1 MTLITS
7 FSLQW
12 HFQLLFAEPSH
23 DHHLPVPR
31 QTDLDKKNEKNQR
44 LLAGHPHD
52 DHLTKNKKS
61 QQTRTTKTTQYSETL
76 GCPPPHDVRCFQLSS
91 LKFLG
96 FLPPRHPSRLLENR
110 VFVFSRLF
118 WFLSPRHQSS
128 LLEQCLLHTFHSNT
142 VLHFIAD
149 VSRERKTMI
158 L

>member
-31 QTDLDKKNEKNQR
+31 QTDLDKKMKNQR

-61 QQTRTTKTTQYSETL
+61 QQTRTTRTTQ
-76 GCPPPHDVRCFQLSS
+76 
-91 LKFLG
+91 
-96 FLPPRHPSRLLENR
+96 
-110 VFVFSRLF
+110 
-118 WFLSPRHQSS
+118 
-128 LLEQCLLHTFHSNT
+128 
-142 VLHFIAD
+142 
-149 VSRERKTMI
+149 
-158 L
+158 